1 MILVR
6 SMSSICASLDL
17 ECGPLGSEYDDQVG
31 YALIV
36 VRIVLEDEAARK
48 AFLDPGYKSALV
60 VTFEHGGLSSN
71 QELYPRLA
79 LAPHVSVLVSC
90 LSLLCGV
97 EVA

>member
-36 VRIVLEDEAARK
+36 VRIVLEDQAATK
-48 AFLDPGYKSALV
+48 AFLDPRYEPALV
-60 VTFEHGGLSSN
+60 VAFEHGV
-71 QELYPRLA
+71 YPRIKNYTHSW
-79 LAPHVSVLVSC
+79 PGRRMCRYS
-90 LSLLCGV
+90 
-97 EVA
+97 

>member
-6 SMSSICASLDL
+6 SVSSVGASLDL
-17 ECGPLGSEYDDQVG
+17 ECGPLGSEYDGQVG

-48 AFLDPGYKSALV
+48 AFLDPGYESALV
-60 VTFEHGGLSSN
+60 VAFEHGGLSSN
-71 QELYPRLA
+71 QELCPRLA
-79 LAPHVSVLVSC
+79 LAPQMSVLVSC
-90 LSLLCGV
+90 LTILCGV

>member
-1 MILVR
+1 MVLVR

-48 AFLDPGYKSALV
+48 AFLDPGYESALV
-60 VTFEHGGLSSN
+60 VAFEHGVN
-71 QELYPRLA
+71 PRIKKYTHGW
-79 LAPHVSVLVSC
+79 PGRRMCRYS
-90 LSLLCGV
+90 
-97 EVA
+97 